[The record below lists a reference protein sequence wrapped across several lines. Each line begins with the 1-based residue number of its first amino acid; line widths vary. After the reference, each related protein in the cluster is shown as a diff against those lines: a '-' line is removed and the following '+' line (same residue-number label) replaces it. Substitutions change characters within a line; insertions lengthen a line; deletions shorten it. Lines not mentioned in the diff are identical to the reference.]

1 MERKDPVKFF
11 LRFLLLTVITIIVV
25 VLGFVLISVGG
36 VGVILGVLLVITN
49 VFFLLFFLVIA
60 TTKLLK
66 HIFDK
71 EKEYFDYMYV
81 LNFLF
86 TILVNGVF
94 MIFYFV
100 LIAGAM
106 VILLPFLA

>member
-1 MERKDPVKFF
+1 MEKKDSIKFF
-11 LRFLLLTVITIIVV
+11 IRFLLLTVITIIVV
-25 VLGFVLISVGG
+25 VFGFVLVYAGG
-36 VGVILGVLLVITN
+36 VGVILGVLLVLTN

-60 TTKLLK
+60 FTNLLK

-71 EKEYFDYMYV
+71 EKEYFDFMYL

-86 TILVNGVF
+86 TVLINGVF
-94 MIFYFV
+94 MIFYFM

-106 VILLPFLA
+106 VLLLPLFT